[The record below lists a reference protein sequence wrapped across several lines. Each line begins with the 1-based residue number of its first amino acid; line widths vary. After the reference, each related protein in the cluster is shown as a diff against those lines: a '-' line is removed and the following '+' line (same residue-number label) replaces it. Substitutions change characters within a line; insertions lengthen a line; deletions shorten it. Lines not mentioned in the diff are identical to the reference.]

1 MLPAV
6 ELDGQIITESDDI
19 LIALE
24 KAFGVLYLGMQD
36 RRVLPLETVRKSLI
50 SSLV

>member
-6 ELDGQIITESDDI
+6 ELDGEIITESDDI

-24 KAFGVLYLGMQD
+24 NVYGPLYKGMKTSKVQIYIY
-36 RRVLPLETVRKSLI
+36 KI
-50 SSLV
+50 HM